1 MRELL
6 GDGYTE
12 ALRQLY
18 KDVPDTV
25 DYVMYWWHKAAEL
38 ERLNYKDMRII
49 IAFVLGTIG

>member
-38 ERLNYKDMRII
+38 VRNHCSQTCTKT
-49 IAFVLGTIG
+49 A